1 MKRIQAIRR
10 KMMKKNTLLGLV
22 IISMIML
29 LSTGNSFAREYTH
42 EEVSDGD
49 MLADILVRPVSALG
63 TAFGAAAFTL
73 GLPFSILAGNTD
85 ESAEKLVKEPFDYTF
100 RREWGY
106 YPSDET
112 K

>member
-1 MKRIQAIRR
+1 MKQNNLFTI
-10 KMMKKNTLLGLV
+10 V
-22 IISMIML
+22 I
-29 LSTGNSFAREYTH
+29 LSLILSITSVNSFAREYTH

-49 MLADILVRPVSALG
+49 MLADVLVRPVAALG

-73 GLPFSILAGNTD
+73 GLPFSILAGNTE

-106 YPSDET
+106 YPNDESQ
-112 K
+112 